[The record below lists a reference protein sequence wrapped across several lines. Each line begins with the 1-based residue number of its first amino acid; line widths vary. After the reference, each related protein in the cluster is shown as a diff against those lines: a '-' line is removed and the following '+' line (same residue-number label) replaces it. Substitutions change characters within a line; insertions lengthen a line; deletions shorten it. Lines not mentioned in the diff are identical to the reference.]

1 MHIKKYLPPKSLA
14 TWSAARAVSFSIWFS
29 HNITLAA
36 EIMIFAAAMSV
47 TVKNALDPL
56 TVIILFC
63 PFGKTVSC
71 PTPVEA
77 SFVKVI

>member
-36 EIMIFAAAMSV
+36 EIMIFAALLLQV
-47 TVKNALDPL
+47 CNYCDPAGN
-56 TVIILFC
+56 V
-63 PFGKTVSC
+63 P
-71 PTPVEA
+71 
-77 SFVKVI
+77 